1 MEQSLLYGSRGLTVL
16 SGSGDR
22 VTDAT
27 GREYVDFLAGHGAA
41 LFGHAHPRL
50 RLALEEAAASP
61 WTIGAGLASPFRE
74 RFLADLESMLPESRA
89 FLCNSGTEAVEAAL
103 KLLRVIHPGRRRIL
117 ALRRAFHGRTLG
129 ALGLTFNPRYRAPWK
144 ELLLSVEHLEPE
156 HLPDA
161 VDEHVAAVFVEPV
174 QGEGG
179 MATLSPEVG
188 KALTEACRRWGALLV
203 ADEIQTGWGRCG
215 ALLASSR
222 TGLDPDLVCLA
233 KGLAG
238 GLPAGALLWR
248 RRLGS
253 FPPGGHGSTYGGN
266 PLVCAVGHAAFG
278 LLQEGLPERADAL
291 GKIFRDALGAISS
304 PRITDV
310 LGLGLLVG
318 VSLDEPSAPLVTA
331 LQERGI
337 LALSSGPKAVRFL
350 PPLPASEESVRRA
363 VAALADLLSAA

>member
-74 RFLADLESMLPESRA
+74 RFLADLESALPESRA

-103 KLLRVIHPGRRRIL
+103 KLLRVLHPGRRRIL

-144 ELLLSVEHLEPE
+144 DLLLSVEHLEPE

-161 VDEHVAAVFVEPV
+161 VNEHVAAVFVEPV

-179 MATLSPEVG
+179 MATLSAEVG
-188 KALTEACRRWGALLV
+188 KAITEACRRWDALLV

-215 ALLASSR
+215 ALLASFR
-222 TGLDPDLVCLA
+222 TGLDPDWSALRRGSREDFPQ
-233 KGLAG
+233 GLCCGAG
-238 GLPAGALLWR
+238 GLDP
-248 RRLGS
+248 
-253 FPPGGHGSTYGGN
+253 
-266 PLVCAVGHAAFG
+266 
-278 LLQEGLPERADAL
+278 
-291 GKIFRDALGAISS
+291 S
-304 PRITDV
+304 PREGTAPPTEAIRWSARWGTP
-310 LGLGLLVG
+310 
-318 VSLDEPSAPLVTA
+318 PSACSRKA
-331 LQERGI
+331 C
-337 LALSSGPKAVRFL
+337 SSGRMPWERSFATPSGRFPHPGSPACSAWGFWWEFPL
-350 PPLPASEESVRRA
+350 TSPRPPS
-363 VAALADLLSAA
+363 